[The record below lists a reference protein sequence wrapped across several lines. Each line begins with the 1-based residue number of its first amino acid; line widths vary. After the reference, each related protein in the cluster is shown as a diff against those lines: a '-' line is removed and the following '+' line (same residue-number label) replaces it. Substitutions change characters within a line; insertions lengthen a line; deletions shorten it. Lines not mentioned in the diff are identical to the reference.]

1 MPRIFLLGALV
12 ITSLFGHVDVALADA
27 CSDTHNSCVSFVESS
42 CADQT
47 GAEQQNCIEIGKN
60 DCDVAYET
68 CITSNSGS
76 GGGSGVGDKYGLK
89 QTATEAKLP
98 NMDKDLPGIVGI
110 IIASVLGLVATIFF
124 ALMVYG
130 GFLWMTAAGN
140 GEQVGQAKK
149 LIMNAVLGVIVI
161 SAAYAIT
168 NFVLNALA

>member
-12 ITSLFGHVDVALADA
+12 ITSLFGHADFALADTCGDA
-27 CSDTHNSCVSFVESS
+27 HDACVSFAESS
-42 CADQT
+42 CADKT
-47 GAEQQNCIEIGKN
+47 GAALQSCKELGQNE
-60 DCDVAYET
+60 CDVVYET
-68 CITSNSGS
+68 CLAANSGSNSG
-76 GGGSGVGDKYGLK
+76 GVADKYGLK

-110 IIASVLGLVATIFF
+110 IIASILGLVATIFF

-168 NFVLNALA
+168 NFVLKAIV

>member
-1 MPRIFLLGALV
+1 MQKLFLVGTIMV
-12 ITSLFGHVDVALADA
+12 MSLFGYIDDAKADA
-27 CSDTHNSCVSFVESS
+27 CSDSYNLCISVVSGECSS
-42 CADQT
+42 LT
-47 GAEQQNCIEIGKN
+47 GSEKT
-60 DCDVAYET
+60 DCET
-68 CITSNSGS
+68 DIMSHCDDTLGLCETATGGNGTSA
-76 GGGSGVGDKYGLK
+76 DKYGLK

-110 IIASVLGLVATIFF
+110 IIASILGLVATMFF

-149 LIMNAVLGVIVI
+149 LIINAVLGVIVI

-168 NFVLNALA
+168 NFVLKAIV

>member
-12 ITSLFGHVDVALADA
+12 ITSLFGHADFALADSCGDAHTA
-27 CSDTHNSCVSFVESS
+27 CASFVESS
-42 CADQT
+42 CADKV
-47 GAEQQNCIEIGKN
+47 GAEQQSCKELALNE
-60 DCDVAYET
+60 CDATYEA
-68 CITSNSGS
+68 CQAAGS
-76 GGGSGVGDKYGLK
+76 KGGGGTVADKYGLK

-110 IIASVLGLVATIFF
+110 IIASILGLVATIFF

-168 NFVLNALA
+168 NFVLKAIV